1 MSAGL
6 QQEYAELPDTLSV
19 SLLGRL
25 IGFLRFMRG
34 NGYQVGIQEDH
45 DVIRMAEFTGLLDR
59 RRVRWGLRALLCSNC
74 DDWQHFDELFDAY
87 WKPLN
92 RTQEQR
98 SSHSEKMDSKNGL
111 AGQQGGG
118 DQVAEAD
125 HAEEGDDS
133 DAGDGGSKGGAS
145 AQEAKAR
152 TDFRMLVDESQMREM
167 EHLVEKL
174 AKQMRRRMTRRQR
187 VQQYGRRIDLRR
199 TVRKSLRYGGTP
211 LDLAFR
217 QRKQQ
222 LPRLILLLDV
232 SRSMS
237 LYSFLFL
244 RFARGIVEAFKD
256 ADAFVYHTR
265 LVHVTDALRERDMS
279 KAKEK
284 LALMSLGW
292 LGGTRIGDCLK
303 RFNQDYG
310 RRIVNSRSVVMIV
323 SDGYDTGDPDK
334 LADQLRQLK
343 QRARKIVWLNPL
355 LGREGY
361 EPIAGGMQAALPF
374 LDLFASAHNLESLLK
389 LETDLMKL

>member
-1 MSAGL
+1 MKSVSQ
-6 QQEYAELPDTLSV
+6 QQEFAPLTNA
-19 SLLGRL
+19 LLDRL
-25 IGFLRFMRG
+25 IGFLRFLRG
-34 NGYQVGIQEDH
+34 NGYHIGIQEEL
-45 DVIRMAEFTGLLDR
+45 DVMRMAEFSGLLDPR
-59 RRVRWGLRALLCSNC
+59 RMRWGLRALLCSNN
-74 DDWQHFDELFDAY
+74 DDWQRFDELFDAY
-87 WKPLN
+87 WKPAN
-92 RTQEQR
+92 RTREQR
-98 SSHSEKMDSKNGL
+98 SNYSKKMDSKNGL

-118 DQVAEAD
+118 NQVAEAD
-125 HAEEGDDS
+125 HAEQGDDG

-145 AQEAKAR
+145 IQEATAR
-152 TDFRMLVDESQMREM
+152 TDFRMLADESQMREM
-167 EHLVEKL
+167 ERLVERL

-187 VQQYGRRIDLRR
+187 VQQHGRRIHLRR
-199 TVRKSLRYGGTP
+199 TIRNSLRYGGTP

-265 LVHVTDALRERDMS
+265 LVHVTDALRERDMT

-284 LALMSLGW
+284 LALMSAGW
-292 LGGTRIGDCLK
+292 SGGTRIGECLQL
-303 RFNQDYG
+303 FNRDYG

-323 SDGYDTGDPDK
+323 SDGYDTGEPEE
-334 LADQLRQLK
+334 LARQLRQLK

-355 LGREGY
+355 LGRDGY
-361 EPIAGGMQAALPF
+361 EPIAGGMQAALPL
-374 LDLFASAHNLESLLK
+374 LDLFAPAHNLESLLG
-389 LETDLMKL
+389 LESDLMKL